1 MASRSAL
8 RHPIQTLRLPVSRKP
23 DRQPLSAFSG
33 KPDHYNLP
41 SRPLFFSKPS
51 RCPLAA
57 PLTDLP
63 SGPPSHPFT
72 PLRPL
77 SFCKPVRR
85 PSSPPSLSNP
95 RRRSFAAPIG
105 KPAHSED
112 ERLTPP
118 SASEPRGYLQT
129 SSAIQPLT
137 PHSVASPSLGL
148 RRASFSKPGSRA
160 PTPGSSSS
168 IDITDIQKDIPAVS
182 CSLTG
187 SAGYQR
193 LFPIG
198 AT

>member
-8 RHPIQTLRLPVSRKP
+8 RQPIQTLRLPVSRKP

-33 KPDHYNLP
+33 KPDHFHLS
-41 SRPLFFSKPS
+41 SRPLSFSKPT

-72 PLRPL
+72 PLCPL

-85 PSSPPSLSNP
+85 PFPPPSLSNP
-95 RRRSFAAPIG
+95 RRESFAAPIG

-112 ERLTPP
+112 EILTPP
-118 SASEPRGYLQT
+118 SSSEPRGYLQT

-137 PHSVASPSLGL
+137 PHSVASPSLAL

-160 PTPGSSSS
+160 STPGSSSS
-168 IDITDIQKDIPAVS
+168 IDISVCT
-182 CSLTG
+182 TH
-187 SAGYQR
+187 
-193 LFPIG
+193 F
-198 AT
+198 THFH